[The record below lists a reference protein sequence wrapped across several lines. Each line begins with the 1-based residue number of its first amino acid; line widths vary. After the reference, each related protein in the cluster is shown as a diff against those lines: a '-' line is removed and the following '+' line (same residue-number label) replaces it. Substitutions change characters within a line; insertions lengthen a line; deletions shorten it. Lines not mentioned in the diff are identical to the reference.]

1 MNLYVLRHASAGT
14 RRLNPIL
21 DLKRPLDKEGKEQCL
36 RLAHLLRAMKVS
48 FDLVLS
54 SPLKRAL
61 QTAQFVATETGYET
75 QIVLSNGLLPEA
87 GFADFQKMLLGVNGS
102 ENVLVVGHNPN
113 LQAFLGGLLIPPDQA
128 IAGKGIPQ
136 IRLRKGT
143 LARVSLGHPAQGKS
157 PAMLLSVL
165 DPRIV
170 RTLYATS
177 TTRSRRK
184 TSRK

>member
-1 MNLYVLRHASAGT
+1 MNLYILRHASAGT
-14 RRLNPIL
+14 RRLNPTL

-36 RLAHLLRAMKVS
+36 RLAYVMRAMKIS
-48 FDLVLS
+48 FDLILS

-61 QTAQFVATETGYET
+61 QTAQFVATETGYEA
-75 QIVLSNGLLPEA
+75 QIVLSNGLTPEA
-87 GFADFQKMLLGVNGS
+87 GFADFQKMLQNVNGS

-113 LQAFLGGLLIPPDQA
+113 LQAFVGGLLIPA
-128 IAGKGIPQ
+128 ELASAVKNIPQ

-143 LARVSLGHPAQGKS
+143 LARVSLGRGPAQ
-157 PAMLLSVL
+157 LLSLL
-165 DPRIV
+165 DPRMV

>member
-1 MNLYVLRHASAGT
+1 MNLYILRHASAGT

-21 DLKRPLDKEGKEQCL
+21 DLKRPLDKEGKEHCL

-48 FDLVLS
+48 FDLVIS

-61 QTAQFVATETGYET
+61 QTAQFVATETGYEA
-75 QIVLSNGLLPEA
+75 QIVLSNGLAPEA
-87 GFADFQKMLLGVNGS
+87 NFADFQKMLQTVNGS
-102 ENVLVVGHNPN
+102 ENLLVVGHSPN
-113 LQAFLGGLLIPPDQA
+113 LQAFLGGLLVQQGPA
-128 IAGKGIPQ
+128 AGKVIPQ
-136 IRLRKGT
+136 VRLRKGT

-157 PAMLLSVL
+157 PAMLLGVL
-165 DPRIV
+165 DPRV
-170 RTLYATS
+170 VKTLYATS

>member
-36 RLAHLLRAMKVS
+36 RLAHLLRAMKIS
-48 FDLVLS
+48 FDLILS

-61 QTAQFVATETGYET
+61 QTAQFVATETGYEA
-75 QIVLSNGLLPEA
+75 QIVLSNGLAPEA
-87 GFADFQKMLLGVNGS
+87 GFADFQKMMQNVNGS
-102 ENVLVVGHNPN
+102 ENVLVVGHSPN
-113 LQAFLGGLLIPPDQA
+113 LQAFLGSLLLPA
-128 IAGKGIPQ
+128 ELAATARNIPQ

-143 LARVSLGHPAQGKS
+143 LARVSVGRGPAQ
-157 PAMLLSVL
+157 LLSL
-165 DPRIV
+165 MDPRVV

-184 TSRK
+184 ISRK